1 MKIEVPESWRRISMS
16 ECVCVVHDSFSLH
29 GAARVRDQKHTFTH
43 TQTQYISF
51 DIFFNLFMETKQI
64 RFMIYNH

>member
-1 MKIEVPESWRRISMS
+1 MS

-29 GAARVRDQKHTFTH
+29 EAARVRDQKHSFTH

-51 DIFFNLFMETKQI
+51 DIFFIVFMETKLI
-64 RFMIYNH
+64 RFLISNQ